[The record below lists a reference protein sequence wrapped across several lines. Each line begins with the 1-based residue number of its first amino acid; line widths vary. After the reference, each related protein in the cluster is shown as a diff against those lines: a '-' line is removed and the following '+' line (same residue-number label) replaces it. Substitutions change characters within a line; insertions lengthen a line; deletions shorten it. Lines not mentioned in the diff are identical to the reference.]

1 LPKSFVLER
10 DITCYAISCDQ
21 DTDPDK
27 YDIIRSVRKGQQLP
41 SSPSSRI
48 AIVTGSTRGI
58 GLAKELADNID
69 ATTIVCSRKEEITKV
84 IACVASNN
92 FSFARCGGNTIIVDG
107 STGFVVGFA

>member
-10 DITCYAISCDQ
+10 DLTCYAISCDQ

-69 ATTIVCSRKEEITKV
+69 ATSIVCSRQEEITKV
-84 IACVASNN
+84 IACVAL
-92 FSFARCGGNTIIVDG
+92 AVAETQ
-107 STGFVVGFA
+107 

>member
-1 LPKSFVLER
+1 LPKSIILER
-10 DITCYAISCDQ
+10 DITYAISCDQ

-41 SSPSSRI
+41 SSSPSSRI

-69 ATTIVCSRKEEITKV
+69 ARTIVCSRKEEITKV